1 MKQINLLTM
10 LLFVSVALSA
20 QNYYIAHRGASY
32 FAPENTLA
40 SVKKAWELGA
50 DAAEIDIHLSAD
62 NRVMVIHDANTKRTS
77 MGKSQLEIAGS
88 TSEELRKIDV
98 GTFKSEA
105 FAGEKIP
112 FIEEILQ
119 TIPEGKTLVIE
130 IKCGPEVLPTLQ
142 KAINESGKINQ
153 LVFISF
159 GWETILETQK
169 VFGNNQ
175 CYYLKM
181 LPFGLNRKM
190 KLAAQNG
197 LAGVNLY
204 HGIVNKRVIKKAEK
218 LDIEVLAWTV
228 DDVKTAKKLNKLGV
242 QKITTNR
249 PKWLKDQLENN

>member
-1 MKQINLLTM
+1 
-10 LLFVSVALSA
+10 
-20 QNYYIAHRGASY
+20 
-32 FAPENTLA
+32 
-40 SVKKAWELGA
+40 
-50 DAAEIDIHLSAD
+50 
-62 NRVMVIHDANTKRTS
+62 MVIHDANTKRTS

-98 GTFKSEA
+98 GTFKNEA

-112 FIEEILQ
+112 FIDEILH

-130 IKCGPEVLPTLQ
+130 IKCGPEVLPALQ
-142 KAINESGKINQ
+142 KAIKESGKINQ

-204 HGIVNKRVIKKAEK
+204 HGIVNKRVIKKAKK

-228 DDVKTAKKLNKLGV
+228 DDAKTAKKLNKLGV